1 MEFGFDIGISNIG
14 WAVFDEEN
22 NQFIAS
28 GVRKFS
34 IPENPKTK
42 EPLSRARGEARRRRK
57 TLSRKKSRL
66 RLLKNE
72 LAKELDIDIKD
83 IEQNSINT
91 QWALRVK
98 ALDEKLSKLELAK
111 ALFHIAKHRNY
122 DDLKYSISEDE
133 ESGKIKKSIQANAK
147 ELNTFRTPAEYLFS
161 LKGRIRNSQGNYAN
175 SFAQSHIKKEFE
187 LIVNTQNSFGYNLN
201 CEKLSSIAFYSREL
215 KSFEDKVGFCSFF
228 KDEKRCA
235 KDSPSGTMFIVYGK
249 IINKLIEIAK
259 ARGTY
264 DKNTKEWQIADSNG
278 IVLAKDEIIQKI
290 FKKATSIKSYK
301 IENLKKDLN
310 LEKDFEIP
318 SYQGKKDFLNLSKF
332 IEFKEIVKNLKTSK
346 ELDSLLDDLAF
357 CLATCKDENILKS
370 KLKTLDIQADID
382 TIHKL
387 ISLNFNG
394 FIDLSSK
401 AVNLI
406 IPHLKNGLKYNEACD
421 KAGLEIKSSE
431 IKFKHLPP
439 LADYPNYKNAV
450 TSISV
455 IRSFSQFR
463 LVLNA
468 LIDKYGSPSKIYFDL
483 AREVGANA
491 QTRNIYEKKEK
502 DNLKAIEEAKS
513 ECQRLG
519 LETSPT
525 NIVKIRLWLEQ
536 DKTCIY
542 SGTIITDDMIKRDN
556 EVEKGFIIPLS
567 RSLDSSYNNQVLAI
581 KKVNVLKGNKLS
593 YEAFDKDKFEK
604 VCQLAKDIIQKKNY
618 AKYRKLTTKFFE
630 DRELGQ
636 LAKHL
641 NDTSHIACL
650 IRDFLDEFLE
660 FAPLKKD
667 KKKHII
673 TPSGALKSAM
683 RFYMGLGKKEMGTYY
698 RHAIDACVVCLCND
712 ATIQKFSEFK
722 RDLDM
727 SIYEQTSNE
736 LKIAMREQDYKI
748 KHGFVL
754 GKKYRENI
762 LNVISKVFVSHKV
775 EGRIRGELHN
785 QTIYSKK
792 NLSGKEQEAIN
803 SGKKIL
809 IRGGFADNANGSM
822 KRLDIFRDKQT
833 GRYYGCPIYLM
844 DYANKKLPNR
854 VFIGGG
860 KQQDINGNLEF
871 CFSLTKNNLISVKS
885 KNMSEP
891 VFCYFNSYNIS
902 NNTIEIKTHD
912 KKFDNFS
919 DDEAQIFNGIDYK
932 TNKRG
937 GFGIVLLSEFKKMW
951 VNVLGEI
958 VEEKFIDR
966 QPI

>member
-1 MEFGFDIGISNIG
+1 MFVKQSSNPYKI
-14 WAVFDEEN
+14 
-22 NQFIAS
+22 
-28 GVRKFS
+28 
-34 IPENPKTK
+34 
-42 EPLSRARGEARRRRK
+42 
-57 TLSRKKSRL
+57 RKKIYKHFYKQNKYQQFAGIFSFAKQLVEKKIIGNVYVQKRGKVYQYQFAIVSIDGK
-66 RLLKNE
+66 RKYKN
-72 LAKELDIDIKD
+72 K
-83 IEQNSINT
+83 
-91 QWALRVK
+91 
-98 ALDEKLSKLELAK
+98 
-111 ALFHIAKHRNY
+111 
-122 DDLKYSISEDE
+122 
-133 ESGKIKKSIQANAK
+133 SG
-147 ELNTFRTPAEYLFS
+147 FRT
-161 LKGRIRNSQGNYAN
+161 
-175 SFAQSHIKKEFE
+175 
-187 LIVNTQNSFGYNLN
+187 
-201 CEKLSSIAFYSREL
+201 
-215 KSFEDKVGFCSFF
+215 KSE
-228 KDEKRCA
+228 
-235 KDSPSGTMFIVYGK
+235 
-249 IINKLIEIAK
+249 
-259 ARGTY
+259 
-264 DKNTKEWQIADSNG
+264 
-278 IVLAKDEIIQKI
+278 
-290 FKKATSIKSYK
+290 
-301 IENLKKDLN
+301 
-310 LEKDFEIP
+310 
-318 SYQGKKDFLNLSKF
+318 
-332 IEFKEIVKNLKTSK
+332 
-346 ELDSLLDDLAF
+346 
-357 CLATCKDENILKS
+357 
-370 KLKTLDIQADID
+370 
-382 TIHKL
+382 
-387 ISLNFNG
+387 
-394 FIDLSSK
+394 
-401 AVNLI
+401 
-406 IPHLKNGLKYNEACD
+406 
-421 KAGLEIKSSE
+421 
-431 IKFKHLPP
+431 
-439 LADYPNYKNAV
+439 
-450 TSISV
+450 
-455 IRSFSQFR
+455 
-463 LVLNA
+463 
-468 LIDKYGSPSKIYFDL
+468 
-483 AREVGANA
+483 
-491 QTRNIYEKKEK
+491 
-502 DNLKAIEEAKS
+502 AIEEAKS

-519 LETSPT
+519 LETSPA

-581 KKVNVLKGNKLS
+581 KKVNVLKGNKLP

-698 RHAIDACVVCLCND
+698 RYAIDACVVCLCND

-854 VFIGGG
+854 VFIGSG
-860 KQQDINGNLEF
+860 KQQDINDNLEF
-871 CFSLTKNNLISVKS
+871 CFSLTRNNLISVKS